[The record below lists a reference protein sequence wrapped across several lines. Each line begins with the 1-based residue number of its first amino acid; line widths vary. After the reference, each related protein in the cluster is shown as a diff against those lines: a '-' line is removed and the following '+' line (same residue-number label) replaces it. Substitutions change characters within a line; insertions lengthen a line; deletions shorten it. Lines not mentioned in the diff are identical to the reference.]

1 MKMKKFSYALHN
13 TGQLLSAKAP
23 ACYSNVKKAGL
34 KRLDAVSVPKGSP
47 ARAQGA
53 GDEDRRFAARK
64 EIHQSAD
71 WWIFHTPLREK

>member
-1 MKMKKFSYALHN
+1 MPIFSRLRARN
-13 TGQLLSAKAP
+13 LSEAFDLA
-23 ACYSNVKKAGL
+23 L

-47 ARAQGA
+47 ARAEGA